1 MSKVTKPSAAAQ
13 LIQEQGYLAQRAERL
28 REDQHAAD
36 KKELEQALKAAEQ
49 ALVRQAVKASDD
61 VVRLATP
68 RRKVK
73 AAKHITRVIIPDS
86 HGNHIDP
93 VAAKAFLQD
102 LQRLQPEQIVML
114 GDHLDCGGTF
124 NSHQRSYTNEI
135 PESYVDDVAAANEFL
150 DRICEYAPN
159 AEVDYIEG
167 NHEHHVER
175 WAARNMTV
183 KNDADMLI
191 EVFGPAAVLNLK
203 KRGIRYWD
211 TKSFHCGL
219 TVRGTIRIGKCHFTH
234 GISHSKHADSTHLER
249 FNGNVVFGHVHRVLA
264 VGGRTV
270 TSTGHGAWSPG
281 TLARLQPLYRHTEP
295 TTWQHGYGV
304 QFVNAST
311 GLFAH
316 FNVPVFANGMT
327 GLDPLVG
334 ALSK

>member
-1 MSKVTKPSAAAQ
+1 MPKSKLSATE
-13 LIQEQGYLAQRAERL
+13 LIAEKGYLAQRAEKL
-28 REDQHAAD
+28 KEDQHASD
-36 KKELEQALKAAEQ
+36 KRELEGALRAAEQ
-49 ALVRQAVKASDD
+49 HLAQMSRQASAS
-61 VVRLATP
+61 VVRLKTP
-68 RRKVK
+68 ARKAK

-102 LQRLQPEQIVML
+102 LQKLRPEQIIML

-135 PESYVDDVAAANEFL
+135 PESYVDDIATANEFL
-150 DRICEYAPN
+150 DRICEYAPS
-159 AEVDYIEG
+159 AEVHYLEG
-167 NHEHHVER
+167 NHEHHIER

-183 KNDADMLI
+183 KNDADLLL
-191 EVFGPAAVLNLK
+191 EVFGPSATLHLK
-203 KRGIRYWD
+203 RRGIRYYD
-211 TKSFHCGL
+211 TKSFHHGL

-281 TLARLQPLYRHTEP
+281 TLAKLQPLYRHTEP

-316 FNVPVFANGMT
+316 FNVPIFSNGIT